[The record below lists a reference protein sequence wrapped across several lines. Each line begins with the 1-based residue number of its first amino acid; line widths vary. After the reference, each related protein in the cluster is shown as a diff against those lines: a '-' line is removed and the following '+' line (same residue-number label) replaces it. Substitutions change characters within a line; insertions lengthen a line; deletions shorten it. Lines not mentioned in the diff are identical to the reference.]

1 MRPRKPVQVSKI
13 TPGPRPLKSPVII
26 LLLFVLS
33 GCVLRPEWQELAIEQ
48 ELHTRHLNT
57 GRFQHLVLEKN
68 VADNHL
74 LIYVEGDGTPWIR
87 DTRVAVDPT
96 PTNPVLLR
104 LMEESEGA
112 AVYLG
117 RPCYFGLSTSKGC
130 EPRLWTF
137 DRYGREIVE
146 SMCLAANEIARQHGA
161 RSVQLIGY
169 SGGGTIVV
177 GMRSCVDHLVAITT
191 IAANLDPQ
199 AWAEFHEYSPLTDL
213 SPLEPAAA
221 PPGLMSEIHW
231 QCRDDQ
237 VIPPQ
242 ITDAYFATAMNAERR
257 IVQSCSH
264 ASGWKQHWSEIVARS
279 PSN

>member
-1 MRPRKPVQVSKI
+1 MHHRKPVLVNKV
-13 TPGPRPLKSPVII
+13 SPVMRPAWSLFIT
-26 LLLFVLS
+26 LLSLVLA
-33 GCVLRPEWQELAIEQ
+33 GCVLRPEWQKLAADQ
-48 ELHTRHLNT
+48 ELQTRRLDT

-68 VADNHL
+68 VPGDHL
-74 LIYVEGDGTPWIR
+74 LIYVEGDGAPWIH

-96 PTNPVLLR
+96 PANPVLLR
-104 LMEESEGA
+104 LMGESVGA

-161 RSVQLIGY
+161 QSVQLIGY

-177 GMRSCVDHLVAITT
+177 GMRSCVDRLVAVTT
-191 IAANLDPQ
+191 IAANLDPR
-199 AWAEFHEYSPLTDL
+199 AWTEFHEYSPLNDL
-213 SPLEPAAA
+213 NPLDSAEAL
-221 PPGLMSEIHW
+221 PGLMLEIHW
-231 QCRDDQ
+231 QCQDDHI
-237 VIPPQ
+237 IPPQ
-242 ITDAYFATAMNAERR
+242 ITDAYFAAAENAQRR

-264 ASGWKQHWSEIVARS
+264 ASGWKQYWSAIVAR
-279 PSN
+279 